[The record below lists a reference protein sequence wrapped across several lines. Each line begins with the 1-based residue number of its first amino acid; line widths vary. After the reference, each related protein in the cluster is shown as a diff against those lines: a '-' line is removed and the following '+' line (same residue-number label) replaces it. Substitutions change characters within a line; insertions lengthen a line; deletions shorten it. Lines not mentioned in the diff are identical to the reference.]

1 MLQVERD
8 YDQVLEIYIS
18 HPCQFTGSSGS
29 AMNPFIFL
37 DMEFPILLASL
48 LFIYVALRLWRK
60 SKGSDHSTPTLPPG
74 PWKLP
79 LIGNM
84 HQLAGS
90 LPHHRLR
97 DLAKKYGP
105 VMQLQIGQVST
116 VIVSSGEAA
125 KQVMKTHEINFVE
138 RPCLLVASIMFYDRK
153 NIGFAPY
160 GDYWRQMRKVCTL
173 ELFSAKRVRSFRSVR
188 EEEVS
193 SFIRN
198 IHAKAGSPINL
209 SKMMLDLSNGVIA
222 RTSIGKKSKNQEG
235 FLPIIQDVAEAL
247 AGLNIVDLFPSAKF
261 LYKISKLRSR
271 LERSHQEADEML
283 ENIINERRASKEGR
297 KTDQDN
303 EVEVLLDVL
312 LNLQNQGSLEFP
324 LTTDSIKAII
334 VEMFGAG
341 SETTSTLL
349 EWSMSEMLK
358 NPRVMKKAQ
367 EEVRQVFSDSENVD
381 EAGLQNLKF
390 LKLIIKE
397 TLRLH
402 PPISLIPREC
412 SKTCEIDGHVI
423 QAKSK
428 VIINAWAIGR
438 DSNSWTEAEKFYP
451 ERFQDSSI
459 DYKGTNFEFIP
470 FGAGKRMCP
479 GMLFGIGN
487 AELLLARLLYHFDWK
502 LPNGEAFEDLDM
514 NEAFGGTV
522 TKKHHLN
529 LIPIPH
535 APCLLPVE

>member
-1 MLQVERD
+1 
-8 YDQVLEIYIS
+8 
-18 HPCQFTGSSGS
+18 
-29 AMNPFIFL
+29 
-37 DMEFPILLASL
+37 MEFPILLASL

-358 NPRVMKKAQ
+358 NPRVMKKGT
-367 EEVRQVFSDSENVD
+367 RRSE
-381 EAGLQNLKF
+381 ASLQ
-390 LKLIIKE
+390 
-397 TLRLH
+397 
-402 PPISLIPREC
+402 
-412 SKTCEIDGHVI
+412 
-423 QAKSK
+423 
-428 VIINAWAIGR
+428 
-438 DSNSWTEAEKFYP
+438 
-451 ERFQDSSI
+451 
-459 DYKGTNFEFIP
+459 
-470 FGAGKRMCP
+470 
-479 GMLFGIGN
+479 
-487 AELLLARLLYHFDWK
+487 
-502 LPNGEAFEDLDM
+502 
-514 NEAFGGTV
+514 
-522 TKKHHLN
+522 
-529 LIPIPH
+529 
-535 APCLLPVE
+535 

>member
-1 MLQVERD
+1 
-8 YDQVLEIYIS
+8 
-18 HPCQFTGSSGS
+18 
-29 AMNPFIFL
+29 MNPFIFL

-535 APCLLPVE
+535 APCPLPVE

>member
-1 MLQVERD
+1 
-8 YDQVLEIYIS
+8 
-18 HPCQFTGSSGS
+18 
-29 AMNPFIFL
+29 
-37 DMEFPILLASL
+37 MEFPILLASL
-48 LFIYVALRLWRK
+48 LFIFAVLRLWKK
-60 SKGSDHSTPTLPPG
+60 SKGNGSTPALPPG

-79 LIGNM
+79 LIGNI

-90 LPHHRLR
+90 LPHHGLT
-97 DLAKKYGP
+97 DLAKKYGA
-105 VMQLQIGQVST
+105 VMQLQIGEVPT
-116 VIVSSGEAA
+116 VVVSSGEAA
-125 KQVMKTHEINFVE
+125 KEVMKTHEINFVE
-138 RPCLLVASIMFYDRK
+138 RPCLLVANIMFYNRK

-193 SFIRN
+193 NFIRN
-198 IHAKAGSPINL
+198 IYAKAGSPINL

-222 RTSIGKKSKNQEG
+222 RTSIGTKSKNQEA
-235 FLPIIQDVAEAL
+235 FLPIIEDVAEAL
-247 AGLNIVDLFPSAKF
+247 AGLNIVDVFPSAKF
-261 LYKISKLRSR
+261 LYMISKLRSR
-271 LERSHQEADEML
+271 LERSHKEADEIL
-283 ENIINERRASKEGR
+283 ENIINERRASKEER

-334 VEMFGAG
+334 MEMFGAG

-381 EAGLQNLKF
+381 ETGLQNLKF

-412 SKTCEIDGHVI
+412 SKTCEINGYVI

-438 DSNSWTEAEKFYP
+438 DSNDWTEAEKFYP

-502 LPNGEAFEDLDM
+502 LSSGAALEDLDM
-514 NEAFGGTV
+514 NEDFGGTV
-522 TKKHHLN
+522 KKKHYLN
-529 LIPIPH
+529 LIPIPYG
-535 APCLLPVE
+535 PCPLPVE

>member
-1 MLQVERD
+1 
-8 YDQVLEIYIS
+8 
-18 HPCQFTGSSGS
+18 
-29 AMNPFIFL
+29 
-37 DMEFPILLASL
+37 MEFPILLASL

>member
-1 MLQVERD
+1 
-8 YDQVLEIYIS
+8 
-18 HPCQFTGSSGS
+18 
-29 AMNPFIFL
+29 
-37 DMEFPILLASL
+37 MEFPILLASL
-48 LFIYVALRLWRK
+48 LFIFAVLRLWKK
-60 SKGSDHSTPTLPPG
+60 SKGNGSTPALPPG

-79 LIGNM
+79 LIGNI

-90 LPHHRLR
+90 LPHHGLT

-105 VMQLQIGQVST
+105 VMQLQIGEVPT
-116 VIVSSGEAA
+116 VVVSSGEAA
-125 KQVMKTHEINFVE
+125 KEVMKTHEINFVE
-138 RPCLLVASIMFYDRK
+138 RPCLLVANIMFYNRK

-193 SFIRN
+193 NFIRN
-198 IHAKAGSPINL
+198 IYAKAGSPINL

-222 RTSIGKKSKNQEG
+222 RTSIGKKSKNQEA
-235 FLPIIQDVAEAL
+235 FLPIIEDVAEAL
-247 AGLNIVDLFPSAKF
+247 AGLNIVDVFPSAKF
-261 LYKISKLRSR
+261 LYMISTLRSR
-271 LERSHQEADEML
+271 LERSHKEADEIL
-283 ENIINERRASKEGR
+283 ENIINERRASKEET

-334 VEMFGAG
+334 MEMFGAG

-381 EAGLQNLKF
+381 ETGLKNLKF
-390 LKLIIKE
+390 LKLVIKE

-412 SKTCEIDGHVI
+412 SKTCEINGFVI

-438 DSNSWTEAEKFYP
+438 DSNDWTEAEKFYP
-451 ERFQDSSI
+451 ERFQDSSV

-502 LPNGEAFEDLDM
+502 LSNGAALEDLDM

-522 TKKHHLN
+522 TKKHYLD
-529 LIPIPH
+529 LIPIPYG
-535 APCLLPVE
+535 PCPLPVE

>member
-1 MLQVERD
+1 
-8 YDQVLEIYIS
+8 
-18 HPCQFTGSSGS
+18 
-29 AMNPFIFL
+29 
-37 DMEFPILLASL
+37 
-48 LFIYVALRLWRK
+48 
-60 SKGSDHSTPTLPPG
+60 
-74 PWKLP
+74 
-79 LIGNM
+79 
-84 HQLAGS
+84 
-90 LPHHRLR
+90 
-97 DLAKKYGP
+97 
-105 VMQLQIGQVST
+105 
-116 VIVSSGEAA
+116 
-125 KQVMKTHEINFVE
+125 
-138 RPCLLVASIMFYDRK
+138 
-153 NIGFAPY
+153 
-160 GDYWRQMRKVCTL
+160 
-173 ELFSAKRVRSFRSVR
+173 
-188 EEEVS
+188 
-193 SFIRN
+193 
-198 IHAKAGSPINL
+198 
-209 SKMMLDLSNGVIA
+209 MMLDLSNGVIA

-283 ENIINERRASKEGR
+283 ENIINERRASKGGR

-451 ERFQDSSI
+451 ERFQDSSV

-514 NEAFGGTV
+514 DEAFGGTV

-535 APCLLPVE
+535 APCPLPVE